1 MAKAE
6 RRIILVGDHRQ
17 LPHIL
22 EEDVERQLNSS
33 NQTTQDALK
42 KSLFE
47 RLFKQLQE
55 WEKRDGIKRTVTL
68 DTQYRMHPILGDFV
82 SRTFYEYH
90 GEPPIKPGRPEKE
103 FFHELPGYQDKVAAW
118 INVPLNLGSETK
130 GHSKSRPVEARR
142 IAEEL
147 KRLIEHDSRLRF
159 GVFAFYR
166 AQVTELWQ
174 QLCKLE
180 LAEVTDDGNYQVASA
195 WRETTNHDGKLVER
209 LRIGTVDAFQGK
221 EFDVVFLSV
230 TRSNNIPATPDSP
243 ETYRRKYGFLLLE
256 NRLCVAMSRQQRLL
270 IATGDLEMVRAEAVR
285 PESER
290 QAIRELIAFYELCKT
305 PHGKVF

>member
-1 MAKAE
+1 MAMAE

-22 EEDVERQLNSS
+22 DEDVERQLILS

-47 RLFKQLQE
+47 RLFRQLRE
-55 WEKRDGIKRTVTL
+55 WEQRDGIKRTVTL

-90 GEPPIKPGRPEKE
+90 GEPAIKAGRAEE
-103 FFHELPGYQDKVAAW
+103 DFVHDLPDYQGKVAAW
-118 INVPLNLGSETK
+118 INVPFDLGSETRGK
-130 GHSKSRPVEARR
+130 SKSRPVEARR
-142 IAEEL
+142 IVKEL
-147 KRLIEHDSRLRF
+147 KRLIEHDSRLTF
-159 GVFAFYR
+159 GVIAFYKE
-166 AQVTELWQ
+166 QVNQLWKEL
-174 QLCKLE
+174 CE
-180 LAEVTDDGNYQVASA
+180 VGLAERTDEGTYQIASS
-195 WRETTNHDGKLVER
+195 WQETTNHQGKIVEQ

-221 EFDVVFLSV
+221 EFDVVFLSM
-230 TRSNNIPATPDSP
+230 TRSNNIQATPDRP
-243 ETYRRKYGFLLLE
+243 ETYRQKYGFLRLE

-270 IATGDLEMVRAEAVR
+270 IVTGDLEMVMAEANR
-285 PESER
+285 PEYER
-290 QAIRELIAFYELCKT
+290 QAIRELIAFHELCQT